1 MAYNNAIVLTLIFI
15 LVGLAMIFLGG
26 VVYYSDPHKD
36 TNRWL
41 SLFIGSGIIWLVTNL
56 LANNSTDS
64 YNFLMF
70 SRFATFGAAILP
82 LAFVMFCLSYVAESK
97 KGGRA
102 GGKILPHLLA
112 LPVMVI
118 LVMVPTSF
126 NVRSAS
132 AASDSITPGPI
143 YYLLLA
149 VFVTYFSAG
158 ILILINEYKIARPIQ
173 RQQLYYILLG
183 TLLTTIPGLF
193 FSGVLPLF
201 GESKPAIY
209 SPVVVIFFIA
219 FTTLA
224 IVKHRLF
231 DIRFAIA
238 RAVAY
243 LGSVVVLALVYS
255 FVFFLVLNNVVGLD
269 ITRGIKVL
277 LAVSTGIAGLF
288 FPLIRKQFDK
298 LTNTYFY
305 RDAYDPQ
312 KLFGDLN
319 KVLVSSLDTRY
330 LMMQSISVIETAL
343 KPDFAAVGFA
353 GAANQYRLFASR
365 KLDFSD
371 ETVAYVRKSTPHI
384 HHKVIVVDYLDD
396 TTHAELKKV
405 LASIDVAV
413 LVRLT
418 QDVHH
423 TQEGMGY
430 LILGNK
436 KSGNPYTPQ
445 DVLTLETVA
454 NELIIAVQ
462 NALHYEEIQNFN
474 ATLQQKVEDATRQL
488 KRTNAK
494 LEALDETKDDF
505 ISMASHQLRTPLT
518 SVKGYLS
525 MVLEGDAGSL
535 NETQRKMLSQAF
547 ISSQRMVFL
556 IADLLNVS
564 RLKTGKFVIDW
575 SPVNLSTMI
584 EEEMSQLVDTAE
596 SREIKLSYK
605 KPANFPV
612 LNMDETKIRQVI
624 MNFMDNAIY
633 YTPPGGT
640 IVVSLEEK
648 PAAIELRVTDN
659 GIGVP
664 VSEQHHLFT
673 KFYRARNAQKARPDG
688 TGLGLFMAK
697 KVITAQGGAII
708 FESKEGK
715 GSTFGFTFSKS
726 KLAMPHE
733 APKTGVA
740 EAKIESKE

>member
-1 MAYNNAIVLTLIFI
+1 MQRTFY
-15 LVGLAMIFLGG
+15 
-26 VVYYSDPHKD
+26 
-36 TNRWL
+36 
-41 SLFIGSGIIWLVTNL
+41 IGFALVT
-56 LANNSTDS
+56 A
-64 YNFLMF
+64 FIF
-70 SRFATFGAAILP
+70 PAT
-82 LAFVMFCLSYVAESK
+82 K
-97 KGGRA
+97 KFFDR
-102 GGKILPHLLA
+102 
-112 LPVMVI
+112 
-118 LVMVPTSF
+118 
-126 NVRSAS
+126 
-132 AASDSITPGPI
+132 ITNK
-143 YYLLLA
+143 
-149 VFVTYFSAG
+149 FFFRDTYDA
-158 ILILINEYKIARPIQ
+158 Q
-173 RQQLYYILLG
+173 
-183 TLLTTIPGLF
+183 
-193 FSGVLPLF
+193 
-201 GESKPAIY
+201 
-209 SPVVVIFFIA
+209 
-219 FTTLA
+219 
-224 IVKHRLF
+224 RLF
-231 DIRFAIA
+231 SQLNRM
-238 RAVAY
+238 
-243 LGSVVVLALVYS
+243 LV
-255 FVFFLVLNNVVGLD
+255 
-269 ITRGIKVL
+269 T
-277 LAVSTGIAGLF
+277 
-288 FPLIRKQFDK
+288 
-298 LTNTYFY
+298 
-305 RDAYDPQ
+305 
-312 KLFGDLN
+312 
-319 KVLVSSLDTRY
+319 SLDTQY
-330 LMMQSISVIETAL
+330 LMFQSVSIIQTAFKPEFALIGLRDARNKQRIFSSSKLNIPQDDISRVRAL
-343 KPDFAAVGFA
+343 
-353 GAANQYRLFASR
+353 
-365 KLDFSD
+365 
-371 ETVAYVRKSTPHI
+371 TPKCHT
-384 HHKVIVVDYLDD
+384 KVIIADD
-396 TTHAELKKV
+396 LPPEKHSELKS
-405 LASIDVAV
+405 LMRSNQVAV
-413 LVRLT
+413 IVRLA
-418 QDVHH
+418 QNMRSNE
-423 TQEGMGY
+423 EGLGY
-430 LILGNK
+430 LVLGDK
-436 KSGNPYTPQ
+436 KSGNPYTRS
-445 DVLTLETVA
+445 DAAVLETVA

-462 NALHYEEIQNFN
+462 NALHFEEIQNFN